1 MNQLVEW
8 HYGGNPQTQVRFL
21 YWLLK
26 IKDMKETILY
36 GLGFIFVVFMSL
48 GLFGAFDR
56 DKGNPFK
63 LN

>member
-8 HYGGNPQTQVRFL
+8 YYGGNPQTQVRFL

-26 IKDMKETILY
+26 TKDMKETILY
-36 GLGFIFVVFMSL
+36 GLGFIFVIFMSL

-56 DKGNPFK
+56 DKDNPFK

>member
-8 HYGGNPQTQVRFL
+8 YYGGDSQKQVRFL

-36 GLGFIFVVFMSL
+36 GLGFIFVIFMSL

-56 DKGNPFK
+56 DKDNPFK

>member
-8 HYGGNPQTQVRFL
+8 HYGGDSQKQVRFL

-56 DKGNPFK
+56 DKDNPFK